1 MLFETSLTATP
12 VFGLRREMNRLFDD
26 MLTRTTPS
34 ATWAPPVDV
43 REDDGEISID
53 VELPGVKSED
63 VDVTCDNGLLSIRG
77 QKSAER
83 KEGTEGEYHLVERTY
98 GSFTRSFRLPKGVDD
113 SKITADFEH
122 GVLHVR
128 VPKAALPQPK
138 KIQIGTRGEASVQQ
152 RVQGEGASAST
163 TQSSSPATKAAQGA
177 SDGAARRQAAHAER
191 GTATNAV
198 A

>member
-1 MLFETSLTATP
+1 MLFETSMTATP

-26 MLTRTTPS
+26 VLTRTTPS

-43 REDDGEISID
+43 REDDHEISLDI
-53 VELPGVKSED
+53 ELPGVKPED
-63 VDVTCDNGLLSIRG
+63 VDVSFDNGLLSIRG

-98 GSFTRSFRLPKGVDD
+98 GTFTRQFRLPKGVDE

-138 KIQIGTRGEASVQQ
+138 KIQIGTRGSGEGRQQ
-152 RVQGEGASAST
+152 VQGNTGASASSGAGSNASGNNDHAGRTSGTKT
-163 TQSSSPATKAAQGA
+163 TA
-177 SDGAARRQAAHAER
+177 
-191 GTATNAV
+191 
-198 A
+198 

>member
-34 ATWAPPVDV
+34 AAWAPPVDV
-43 REDDGEISID
+43 REDDREISLD
-53 VELPGVKSED
+53 VELPGVKPED
-63 VDVTCDNGLLSIRG
+63 VEVTCDNGLLSIRG

-83 KEGTEGEYHLVERTY
+83 KEGNESEYHLVERTY
-98 GSFTRSFRLPKGVDD
+98 GTFTRSFRLPKGVDD

-138 KIQIGTRGEASVQQ
+138 KIQIGTRNEGNTQQ
-152 RVQGEGASAST
+152 RVQGSSSNPSASNARREGT
-163 TQSSSPATKAAQGA
+163 SSNGSA
-177 SDGAARRQAAHAER
+177 GAAAAADR
-191 GTATNAV
+191 GTGTNAV

>member
-43 REDDGEISID
+43 REDDREISID
-53 VELPGVKSED
+53 VELPGVKPED

-98 GSFTRSFRLPKGVDD
+98 GTFTRSFRLPKGVDD

-138 KIQIGTRGEASVQQ
+138 KIQIGTRGETSSQQ
-152 RVQGEGASAST
+152 RVQGAGSSAT
-163 TQSSSPATKAAQGA
+163 TGQSSAASGH
-177 SDGAARRQAAHAER
+177 AAPSGSNGSAHAAVAHAER
-191 GTATNAV
+191 GTGTNA
-198 A
+198 AA

>member
-43 REDDGEISID
+43 REDDREISID
-53 VELPGVKSED
+53 VELPGVKPDD

-77 QKSAER
+77 QKSANR
-83 KEGTEGEYHLVERTY
+83 KEGAQNEYHLVERTY
-98 GSFTRSFRLPKGVDD
+98 GTFTRSFRLPKGVDD
-113 SKITADFEH
+113 SKITADFEL
-122 GVLHVR
+122 GVLRVR

-138 KIQIGTRGEASVQQ
+138 KIQIGTRGEPSSQQ
-152 RVQGEGASAST
+152 RVQGSGTVS
-163 TQSSSPATKAAQGA
+163 
-177 SDGAARRQAAHAER
+177 GAAMANAVPGSANGSTARPDR
-191 GTATNAV
+191 GTGTNA

>member
-34 ATWAPPVDV
+34 AAWAPPVDV
-43 REDDGEISID
+43 REDDREISLA
-53 VELPGVKSED
+53 VELPGVKPED
-63 VDVTCDNGLLSIRG
+63 VEVTCDNGLLSIHG
-77 QKSAER
+77 QKNAER
-83 KEGTEGEYHLVERTY
+83 KENDGEYHLVERTY
-98 GSFTRSFRLPKGVDD
+98 GTFTRSFRLPKGVDD

-138 KIQIGTRGEASVQQ
+138 KIQIGTRAAEDRQQ
-152 RVQGEGASAST
+152 RVEGSAA
-163 TQSSSPATKAAQGA
+163 PKDRVANPGA
-177 SDGAARRQAAHAER
+177 PVDRAMSDR
-191 GTATNAV
+191 GTGANAI